1 MSEEQKTEQVVA
13 EKTTTGTKPV
23 AEKKEQAGADTKKS
37 ETPARPARTGYQGKG
52 GARRTGGKKPFR
64 KGSRFGDR
72 PKPEF
77 EQKIINISRV
87 TRVVKGGRRLSF
99 RVDMII
105 GDKKGRVG
113 LGSGKATDTSL
124 AIQKAF
130 NEARKNLVYLKLTKT
145 KSIPF
150 ATEAKVTSSRVEMMP
165 NKERGLVAGSTMRNV
180 FEIAGITDV
189 TARVHSRSKNKLN
202 NAKAAIEA
210 LKSFSMST
218 EERKALDD
226 KLSAARAKAAAGG
239 TGRRSGGRFDRK
251 PFDRNK
257 TRRVN
262 NTK

>member
-1 MSEEQKTEQVVA
+1 MSEEQKKEQVVA
-13 EKTTTGTKPV
+13 ENSV
-23 AEKKEQAGADTKKS
+23 EKKAADTTAQTGADTAPKERS
-37 ETPARPARTGYQGKG
+37 FGRG
-52 GARRTGGKKPFR
+52 GARRPGGKGGFRGR
-64 KGSRFGDR
+64 KGSRFGNR

-130 NEARKNLVYLKLTKT
+130 NQARKNLVYLKLTKN

-150 ATEAKVTSSRVEMMP
+150 GTDAKVTSSRVEMMP

-180 FEIAGITDV
+180 LEIAGITDV

-202 NAKAAIEA
+202 NAKAAVKA
-210 LKSFSMST
+210 LTAFKMSD
-218 EERKALDD
+218 EERRALDI
-226 KLSAARAKAAAGG
+226 KLSAARAKEMGNQRGGGRRFNGRRPARGGAGG
-239 TGRRSGGRFDRK
+239 RR
-251 PFDRNK
+251 PANTNK
-257 TRRVN
+257 
-262 NTK
+262 